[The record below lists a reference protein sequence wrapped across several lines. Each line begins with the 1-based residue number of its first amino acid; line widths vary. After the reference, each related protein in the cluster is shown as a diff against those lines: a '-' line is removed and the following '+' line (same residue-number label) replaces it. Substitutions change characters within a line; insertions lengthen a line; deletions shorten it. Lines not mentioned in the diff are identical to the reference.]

1 LAPQKF
7 LMHRLFLLASGLA
20 LLFTFGCNL
29 NDDDGPVGPQF
40 SSMAQIIRSS
50 DDFTVLERILERT
63 NFTETFEIGGFTAF
77 APTDAAFAAINF
89 DPEALDT
96 QQLEN
101 ILRYHILPSAFRPAN
116 SIPNG
121 QLYLETANGDSPNG
135 AAVALF
141 LEKDGDQI
149 ILNNRAEVIEADR
162 AANNGIIH
170 VIDFPLS
177 PPTVA
182 DLIDNN
188 PLVSELA
195 SAIDAAAG
203 ISDTLRVRDVLSAP
217 GPLTVFTPIDEAFA
231 DAPDLTPSGLRDVL
245 LYHVVSGRNVQLDLF
260 PGSMTSVQGDPLVF
274 NGTSIITT
282 SDQTLNVVFENV
294 QGTNGILH
302 LIDAVMVPEGI

>member
-1 LAPQKF
+1 MRAQFFIRRCHYPGSLTLWPINKSVTLAPQKF

-135 AAVALF
+135 APVALF

-162 AANNGIIH
+162 AANNGIITLLT
-170 VIDFPLS
+170 FP
-177 PPTVA
+177 
-182 DLIDNN
+182 
-188 PLVSELA
+188 
-195 SAIDAAAG
+195 
-203 ISDTLRVRDVLSAP
+203 
-217 GPLTVFTPIDEAFA
+217 
-231 DAPDLTPSGLRDVL
+231 
-245 LYHVVSGRNVQLDLF
+245 
-260 PGSMTSVQGDPLVF
+260 
-274 NGTSIITT
+274 
-282 SDQTLNVVFENV
+282 
-294 QGTNGILH
+294 
-302 LIDAVMVPEGI
+302 